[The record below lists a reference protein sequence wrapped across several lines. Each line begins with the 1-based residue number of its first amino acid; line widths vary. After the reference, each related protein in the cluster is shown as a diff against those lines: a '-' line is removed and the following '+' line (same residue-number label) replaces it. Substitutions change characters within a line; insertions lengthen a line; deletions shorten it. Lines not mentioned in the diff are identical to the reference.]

1 MLMIIASTMSFLT
14 TVAEGGTQMFGSPIF
29 LILQA
34 AVAVS
39 TPAPAPVPA
48 STLPQWMA
56 GCWTTQGA
64 PMATEECWTAPRGGM
79 MLGSS
84 HTVDAQDTTRAFE
97 HMRMVRDGEQIVF
110 IAQPGGTAASRFP
123 LLRSALRDGRP
134 FLEFGNDAH
143 DYPQRIR
150 YWLEADGGLVGE
162 ISLADGSR
170 PTRWAYQRR

>member
-14 TVAEGGTQMFGSPIF
+14 TVAEGGTQMFGSPIC

-110 IAQPGGTAASRFP
+110 IAQPGVRQRHAFRCCVVRCVMGGRF
-123 LLRSALRDGRP
+123 
-134 FLEFGNDAH
+134 
-143 DYPQRIR
+143 
-150 YWLEADGGLVGE
+150 
-162 ISLADGSR
+162 
-170 PTRWAYQRR
+170 